1 MNMTIHNNVN
11 TIGTSGLAGNV
22 QTEAHIAPKGEL
34 EGRGL
39 TITHAVA
46 SADDIAAAEIPE
58 STFVRDD
65 ALGRLV
71 GEAFSFPPPP
81 IPAFPA

>member
-1 MNMTIHNNVN
+1 MNLTIGNNVN
-11 TIGTSGLAGNV
+11 TLGTSALAGNAMP
-22 QTEAHIAPKGEL
+22 EALPPPKDGF

-46 SADDIAAAEIPE
+46 SAEDVAAAEIPE

-65 ALGRLV
+65 ALGKLV
-71 GEAFSFPPPP
+71 SEAFSYPPPP
-81 IPAFPA
+81 IPAFPD